1 LMLFF
6 LRFFCNSTSFFSI
19 SSYNLTETICKF
31 FNQKEMKKVTLVGL
45 MAMTILGSCV
55 SKKKYVALESDLS
68 NTKSR
73 LTKTQVEKEELE
85 SKVAKIE
92 ARVTEYNQKINS
104 LKHINDSQY
113 ASVGDVAVMSNNTK
127 KKMRAT
133 LAKIDPS
140 ELAKAETLEDSM
152 NLAVSYNLKKSIS
165 DEEDDIVVDINKTV
179 VMINISDKL
188 LFNSG
193 SYRVSNKAN
202 AILEKLAEVINSE
215 PSMEVMVDGHT
226 DSRTINTAMFQD
238 NWDLSVKRATSI
250 VRLLQNK
257 YNVNPANLIAAGRS
271 SYLPLVENDSKEN
284 MAKNRRTKIVI
295 IPNLDKFFALLD
307 AETL

>member
-1 LMLFF
+1 
-6 LRFFCNSTSFFSI
+6 
-19 SSYNLTETICKF
+19 
-31 FNQKEMKKVTLVGL
+31 MKKVMLVGL
-45 MAMTILGSCV
+45 MGMVVLASCV
-55 SKKKYVALESDLS
+55 SKKKYVALEGDLS
-68 NTKSR
+68 NTKSM

-85 SKVAKIE
+85 SKVSKIE
-92 ARVTEYNQKINS
+92 ARVAEYNEKINS
-104 LKHINDSQY
+104 LQEINDSQY
-113 ASVGDVAVMSNNTK
+113 ASIGDVAVMSNNTK
-127 KKMRAT
+127 EKMRAT

-140 ELAKAETLEDSM
+140 ELAKAQTLEDSM

-165 DEEDDIVVDINKTV
+165 DEDDDVIVDINKTV

-202 AILEKLAEVINSE
+202 SILSKLAEVINSE
-215 PSMEVMVDGHT
+215 PSMEVMVEGHT
-226 DSRTINTAMFQD
+226 DSRTISTEMFQD

-257 YNVNPANLIAAGRS
+257 YNVDPANLIAAGRS

-284 MAKNRRTKIVI
+284 MAINRRTRIVI

-307 AETL
+307 AESL